1 MRPKMDLQVKLFAMM
16 IVIMVPLVGVALL
29 LTEASG
35 IWFDV
40 GIIAIFFFPMLMVC
54 GILRSKEKV
63 IIKK

>member
-1 MRPKMDLQVKLFAMM
+1 MDIEVKLFAMS

-29 LTEASG
+29 LTGASG
-35 IWFDV
+35 IWFNV
-40 GIIAIFFFPMLMVC
+40 GIVAIFFFPMLMVC